1 MSRALRPLVLVAL
14 LVVPF
19 GLTSSRDAAAGTPT
33 DQLRDRI
40 DRVVGI
46 LDDGDLK
53 ANPAARR
60 AALRGVTGE
69 IFDFTEITRRALGR
83 HWQTASA
90 GQRDELVRLP
100 QVVDAVRVP
109 VLANITD
116 PYMGRIEQYSGERI
130 AFVSEVVDG
139 DLATVRTHFLTKGG
153 TPIPVDYRL
162 ARAGDRWLAY
172 DVTIEGVSLVANF
185 RAQFNKIIQTS
196 STQGLVERLRAR
208 QE

>member
-14 LVVPF
+14 LVVPI
-19 GLTSSRDAAAGTPT
+19 GLTPARDAAAGTPT

-53 ANPAARR
+53 ANPTARR

-83 HWQTASA
+83 HWQTASPA
-90 GQRDELVRLP
+90 QRDELVRLLS
-100 QVVDAVRVP
+100 ALMERS
-109 VLANITD
+109 
-116 PYMGRIEQYSGERI
+116 YMGRIEQYSGERI
-130 AFVSEVVDG
+130 AFVSEAVDG

>member
-1 MSRALRPLVLVAL
+1 
-14 LVVPF
+14 
-19 GLTSSRDAAAGTPT
+19 
-33 DQLRDRI
+33 
-40 DRVVGI
+40 
-46 LDDGDLK
+46 
-53 ANPAARR
+53 
-60 AALRGVTGE
+60 
-69 IFDFTEITRRALGR
+69 
-83 HWQTASA
+83 
-90 GQRDELVRLP
+90 
-100 QVVDAVRVP
+100 
-109 VLANITD
+109 
-116 PYMGRIEQYSGERI
+116 MGRIEQYSGERI